1 MKVKELLFGK
11 PLRTRE
17 EHVEQ
22 LGVAKGVPI
31 LGLDALASAAYGP
44 EAALTI
50 LLPLGAAGVPLA
62 GPIVAVIVV
71 LLLVVQASYRQTI
84 QAYPDGGG
92 SYTVSKENLGRLP
105 SLTAAAA
112 LFVDYVLNVAVAI
125 AAGVGALASA
135 IPALLPHALPIC
147 LGLLALLV
155 LTNLR
160 GLRTTGLLFMAPTYL
175 FAGSLLG
182 VFAWGLWRTVASG
195 GHPAPLVA

>member
-22 LGVAKGVPI
+22 LGVLSGVPI

-50 LLPLGAAGVPLA
+50 LMPLGAAGLGLA
-62 GPIVAVIVV
+62 TPIVAVIVV
-71 LLLVVQASYRQTI
+71 LLVVVQASYRQTI

-92 SYTVSKENLGRLP
+92 SYTVSKENLGQVP

-135 IPALLPHALPIC
+135 LPALLPHTLSLC
-147 LGLLALLV
+147 LALLALLV

-175 FAGSLLG
+175 FVGSLLAVMAVG
-182 VFAWGLWRTVASG
+182 AWRALAAG
-195 GHPAPLVA
+195 GHPA